1 MIETE
6 GRSRNEK
13 LIRNAFGELMKD
25 VCTSIPGHVLTFDPL
40 TQRAQVQIGIL
51 RVDVNDA
58 TFTIPP
64 IVEVPVHFPGGDFAI
79 EYQIDEGCEGDIL
92 FSQRCIDG
100 WVQSGGVATN
110 PRGRFHNMQD
120 AMFLPG
126 FRSQPNVLPSFQNN
140 GVRMRN
146 KAGTQFFWLKN
157 DNSISM
163 DNGVARFNVL
173 ADGTT
178 MMQNGAGSFQLMAD
192 GSFLI
197 NGLKI
202 TPDGNV
208 ITAAGINLNTHR
220 HSGVTPGS
228 GTSGVPV
235 I

>member
-1 MIETE
+1 MLETE
-6 GRSRNEK
+6 GRARNER

-79 EYQIDEGCEGDIL
+79 EYQIDVGCEGVIL

-126 FRSQPNVLPSFQNN
+126 FRSQPKVLPDFQNN

-146 KAGTQFFWLKN
+146 RAGTQFVWLKN
-157 DNSISM
+157 DNSICM

-173 ADGTT
+173 ADGTAL
-178 MMQNGAGSFQLMAD
+178 MQNGAGTFKLQAD
-192 GSFLI
+192 GTFLI

-208 ITAAGINLNTHR
+208 ITAAGTNLNTHR
-220 HSGVTPGS
+220 HGGVTPGS

-235 I
+235 P

>member
-64 IVEVPVHFPGGDFAI
+64 IVEVPVHFPGGDYAI

-100 WVQSGGVATN
+100 WVQSGDR
-110 PRGRFHNMQD
+110 PLFPGREIHD
-120 AMFLPG
+120 
-126 FRSQPNVLPSFQNN
+126 V
-140 GVRMRN
+140 
-146 KAGTQFFWLKN
+146 
-157 DNSISM
+157 
-163 DNGVARFNVL
+163 
-173 ADGTT
+173 
-178 MMQNGAGSFQLMAD
+178 
-192 GSFLI
+192 
-197 NGLKI
+197 
-202 TPDGNV
+202 
-208 ITAAGINLNTHR
+208 
-220 HSGVTPGS
+220 
-228 GTSGVPV
+228 
-235 I
+235 

>member
-6 GRSRNEK
+6 GRARNEK

-64 IVEVPVHFPGGDFAI
+64 IVEVPVYFPGGDFAI
-79 EYQIDEGCEGDIL
+79 EYQIDSGCEGDIL

-126 FRSQPNVLPSFQNN
+126 FRSQPNVLPAFQNN

-146 KAGTQFFWLKN
+146 RAGTQFVWLKS

-163 DNGVARFNVL
+163 DNGVAKFDVR

-178 MMQNGAGSFQLMAD
+178 LMQNGAGSFQLQAD
-192 GSFLI
+192 GTFLI

-208 ITAAGINLNTHR
+208 ITAIGTNLNTHR
-220 HSGVTPGS
+220 HGGVTPGS

-235 I
+235 P

>member
-1 MIETE
+1 MLETE
-6 GRSRNEK
+6 GRARNEK

-110 PRGRFHNMQD
+110 PRGRFHSMQD

-126 FRSQPNVLPSFQNN
+126 FRSQPNALPGFQNN

-146 KAGTQFFWLKN
+146 RAGTQFVWLKN

-163 DNGVARFNVL
+163 DNGVAKFDVL

-178 MMQNGAGSFQLMAD
+178 LMRNGAGSFQLQAD

-208 ITAAGINLNTHR
+208 ITAAGVNLNTHR

-235 I
+235 P